1 MTVNLKDVFLAHNRM
16 QGIVKRTPCDYSPEL
31 SQLTKGEVYLK
42 CENYQITGSFKLRGA
57 LSKMAALTDEEKER
71 GVITA
76 SAGNHAQGVA
86 YVARSLG
93 IDAKVVIPE
102 NGSKTKIENCR
113 RMGANVVLAG
123 QDYDGSEIKAWEIA
137 KEEERTYVHAFDD
150 PLIWAGQGTVALE
163 MLQDVP
169 TLDNLLVPAGGG
181 GLIVGIAMAAKA
193 INPEIKVYAIQP
205 ETSIPWYASF
215 KNGVYTKVETFD
227 SLADGLT
234 GDISPS
240 MVPTFNKIID
250 DVAIVT
256 EEEIAKGMVWL
267 IDKHHMVVEGAGA
280 VGVSLLL
287 SDRLDVSGKK
297 VGVVLSG
304 CNVDTEVIKNVLQAL
319 PSCS

>member
-1 MTVNLKDVFLAHNRM
+1 MNISLKDVFLAHKRM

-31 SQLTKGEVYLK
+31 SRLTGGEIYLK
-42 CENYQITGSFKLRGA
+42 CENYQLTGSFKLRGA

-86 YVARSLG
+86 YVSRSLG

-102 NGSKTKIENCR
+102 NGSKTKIDNCR

-123 QDYDGSEIKAWEIA
+123 LDYDGSEVRAWEIA

-169 TLDNLLVPAGGG
+169 ALDILLVPAGGG

-215 KNGVYTKVETFD
+215 KNGVYTHVETFD

-240 MVPTFNKIID
+240 MVPLFNTVID
-250 DVAIVT
+250 DVFIVT

-267 IDKHHMVVEGAGA
+267 IDKHHMVVEGAGV

-287 SDRLDVSGKK
+287 SERLEVSNKN

-304 CNVDTEVIKNVLQAL
+304 CNVDTEVIKNVLKF
-319 PSCS
+319 